1 MFLLIYFYIL
11 WEECLHVH
19 VNLSFTGKSLILK
32 PCENHLYCRLDLIVF
47 GAMRS
52 EQTVPWHLLMIVK
65 LPIVIIT
72 MENCVVDY
80 KGLRFL
86 SFNCLFVCLFVFFR
100 VLRPNRE
107 QISHIET
114 SWWCV
119 ILFPFDY
126 ISIISWHMHFMFGK
140 KFRLIETI
148 CFIIKIRF

>member
-47 GAMRS
+47 AAMRS

-86 SFNCLFVCLFVFFR
+86 SFNCLFVCLFVCLFF
-100 VLRPNRE
+100 
-107 QISHIET
+107 
-114 SWWCV
+114 
-119 ILFPFDY
+119 
-126 ISIISWHMHFMFGK
+126 
-140 KFRLIETI
+140 
-148 CFIIKIRF
+148 